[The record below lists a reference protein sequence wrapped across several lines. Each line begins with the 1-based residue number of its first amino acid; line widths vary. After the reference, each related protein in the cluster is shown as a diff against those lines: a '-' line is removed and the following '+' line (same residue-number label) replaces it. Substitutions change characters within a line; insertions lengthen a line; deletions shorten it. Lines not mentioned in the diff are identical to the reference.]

1 MSRWSKNV
9 RNRRFD
15 ALSRV
20 DWRDFERLLAD
31 YYRCQGYRV
40 EHCGTGANASRFD
53 GGIDLKLYRDDAY
66 LVVQCKHW
74 NARQVTHNSVHELA
88 GITLT
93 ERATGA
99 ILVTSGEFTRH
110 AMDSAAK
117 LGTMQLVDGD
127 ALRGMLGHMPEPQT
141 QASPIGDRAERILAA
156 VGERVLHAAEDR
168 IRHGARRRTSRVA
181 TAFVWFPL
189 VKVAVMILVAWGF
202 ITFVSNVLSPD
213 NLLKNVATPV
223 AASAQ
228 TTARQPMAAA
238 PTTALA
244 PHAPAIQ
251 YEIYVPRPPLTEAEI
266 REQQRLADEAMRVLA
281 PNTLEMDMGDPDDPR
296 ANDYYNAPE
305 DTSGQSARWGR

>member
-1 MSRWSKNV
+1 MSRWIKHV
-9 RNRRFD
+9 RNRRHD

-31 YYRCQGYRV
+31 YYRRQGYRV
-40 EHCGTGANASRFD
+40 DHCGTASSASRFD
-53 GGIDLKLYRDDAY
+53 GGIDIKLFRDDTC

-74 NARQVTHNSVHELA
+74 NARQVTHNAVHELA

-110 AMDSAAK
+110 AMESAAK
-117 LGTMQLVDGD
+117 LGNMQLIDGD
-127 ALRGMLGHMPEPQT
+127 ALRGMLGHVPEPQ
-141 QASPIGDRAERILAA
+141 ALARPSGDRAQRILAA

-168 IRHGARRRTSRVA
+168 IRYGSRRRTSRVA

-189 VKVAVMILVAWGF
+189 VKVAVMILMAWGF
-202 ITFVSNVLSPD
+202 ITFLSHVLSPE
-213 NLLKNVATPV
+213 NLLKGMPAPV
-223 AASAQ
+223 AASAPP
-228 TTARQPMAAA
+228 TAGQPMATA
-238 PTTALA
+238 PNPAL
-244 PHAPAIQ
+244 PRPARATQ
-251 YEIYVPRPPLTEAEI
+251 YEVYVPPPPWTEAEI

-281 PNTLEMDMGDPDDPR
+281 LNTLEMDMGDPDDPR

-305 DTSGQSARWGR
+305 SSPGQSAGWGR